1 MTPHEW
7 FVEHRVDYATRTLD
21 PDDERT
27 FATHLDRCEECR
39 ADVAR
44 IEAEL
49 AWLPMAVPPAPPR
62 PGLRRRIVQ
71 HVLEGGARR
80 TPRWAVPAAIAA
92 ALLLAAGGWLAGRS
106 GTSALETALA
116 QRSARVAALE
126 DTLSVIRQAGRVLQA
141 QVEMGEARGG
151 LVIFA
156 DETTHRWNVVVH
168 GLPPAP
174 AGGRYQFWFI
184 CADGMVRGAE
194 VRMDRGGSMM
204 FTTGMPETG
213 GKVMGAALTVEPMD
227 NGDGPPRGKSL
238 AHLML

>member
-7 FVEHRVDYATRTLD
+7 FVEHRVDYVTRTLE
-21 PDDERT
+21 PSDERT
-27 FATHLDRCEECR
+27 FAAHLTRCEECLGE
-39 ADVAR
+39 VAR
-44 IEAEL
+44 IEADL
-49 AWLPMAVPPAPPR
+49 AWLPMGAPPAAPR
-62 PGLRRRIVQ
+62 PGLRRRIVRE
-71 HVLEGGARR
+71 VLEGGSPRARR
-80 TPRWAVPAAIAA
+80 WVLPAAAA

-106 GTSALETALA
+106 GAGTLVRELA
-116 QRSARVAALE
+116 ERQARVAALE
-126 DTLSVIRQAGRVLQA
+126 DTLSIIRQAGRVLQA

-174 AGGRYQFWFI
+174 PGGRYQFWFI
-184 CADGMVRGAE
+184 CEDGMVPGAE

-204 FTTGMPETG
+204 FTTGMPATG
-213 GKVMGAALTVEPMD
+213 GKVMGAALTVEPA
-227 NGDGPPRGKSL
+227 GSADGPPRGRSL